1 MLNLEKLMETYIG
14 QVSNQFQECVYQ
26 VLKQLHQVVGVDV
39 DMLKEHNSEELLADM
54 FRRGYYIETVTDHWK
69 DEHQTVYYHLKCEHE
84 IILSGRII
92 WRLEGYYT
100 HFLADLGKKV
110 DSTWKSIDELE
121 LQRL

>member
-1 MLNLEKLMETYIG
+1 MFNLEKLMETYID
-14 QVSNQFQECVYQ
+14 QVSNQFQECVYK

-69 DEHQTVYYHLKCEHE
+69 DEHQAVYYHLKREHE

-92 WRLEGYYT
+92 WRLEGYHT

-110 DSTWKSIDELE
+110 DSIWKSIDELE
-121 LQRL
+121 LKQL

>member
-14 QVSNQFQECVYQ
+14 QVSNQFQECVYE

-69 DEHQTVYYHLKCEHE
+69 DEHQTVYYHLKCEYE

-92 WRLEGYYT
+92 WRVEGYHT

-110 DSTWKSIDELE
+110 DGIWTSIDELE
-121 LQRL
+121 LEEL